1 MRRSRTGPF
10 ADGGGSMRDDSSVVR
25 FLYGTSP
32 GRCLLNFM
40 LRTRT
45 DQLVVRFLWSRAS
58 RPVVLW
64 YAKRHGIQLPPEQMK
79 QYKTFR
85 EFFIRQKDSIVVD
98 RTPEHLISP
107 CDGWLSIYPIQE
119 DSSFLIKGKVYR
131 LNDLLEDKELS
142 IRYHGGV
149 CLIFRLTPAD
159 YHHYIYFDDGYQ
171 GENHFIPGS
180 LHSVQN
186 IACSVYPV
194 YTLNRRMW
202 TLLATE
208 HFGPVVQTEVGAFA
222 VGGILPSRSR
232 GRFCRGMEMGR
243 FELAG
248 STIVLLFEKDR
259 IRLLPHLAD
268 ALKELEEIRVEMGM
282 WIGNVI
288 ERQNTRYF
296 GDGALS

>member
-1 MRRSRTGPF
+1 MRK
-10 ADGGGSMRDDSSVVR
+10 DSSVVR
-25 FLYGTSP
+25 FFYGTRL
-32 GRCLLNFM
+32 GRCLLH
-40 LRTRT
+40 LILHTGADR
-45 DQLVVRFLWSRAS
+45 LAVKFLWSRAS
-58 RPVVLW
+58 RPVVRW
-64 YAKRHGIQLPPEQMK
+64 YARQHGIQLPPEQMR

-98 RTPEHLISP
+98 GTPEHLISP
-107 CDGWLSIYPIQE
+107 CDGWLSVYPIRE
-119 DSSFLIKGKVYR
+119 DNSFLIKGTVYR
-131 LNDLLEDKELS
+131 LNDLLEDEELS

-186 IACSVYPV
+186 AACSVYPV

-208 HFGPVVQTEVGAFA
+208 HFGPVAQTEVGALV
-222 VGGILPSRSR
+222 VGGIIPSRSS

-259 IRLLPHLAD
+259 ICLRSDLTKGMEHSGEVPVR
-268 ALKELEEIRVEMGM
+268 IGM
-282 WIGNVI
+282 WIGHAVK
-288 ERQNTRYF
+288 ESF
-296 GDGALS
+296 CK

>member
-1 MRRSRTGPF
+1 MRRGRAGPF
-10 ADGGGSMRDDSSVVR
+10 ADGGGSVREGSFVVR
-25 FLYGTSP
+25 FLYGTSL
-32 GRCLLNFM
+32 GRCLLNFI
-40 LRTRT
+40 LRTGADR
-45 DQLVVRFLWSRAS
+45 LAVKFLWSRAS

-64 YAKRHGIQLPPEQMK
+64 YARRHGIELPPEQMR

-98 RTPEHLISP
+98 GTPEHLISP
-107 CDGWLSIYPIQE
+107 CDGWLSVYPIRE
-119 DSSFLIKGKVYR
+119 DNSFFIKGTVYR
-131 LNDLLEDKELS
+131 LNDLLEDEELS

-180 LHSVQN
+180 LHSVQSA
-186 IACSVYPV
+186 ACSVYPV

-208 HFGPVVQTEVGAFA
+208 HFGPVIQTEVGALV
-222 VGGILPSRSR
+222 VGGIIPSRSD

-259 IRLLPHLAD
+259 VHLRPHLAK
-268 ALKELEEIRVEMGM
+268 ALKELGEIRVETGM
-282 WIGNVI
+282 WIGNTFK
-288 ERQNTRYF
+288 RWHT
-296 GDGALS
+296 